1 MSIPNRLLIE
11 SGIFRLKY
19 LYKIAFNS
27 ECLAYTN
34 GKDGSYTT

>member
-1 MSIPNRLLIE
+1 ME
-11 SGIFRLKY
+11 CGIFMLIY

-34 GKDGSYTT
+34 GKDGSYTI